1 MGRNQVQSSQSKK
14 RNEEEDERD
23 DEEEDE
29 DERDDE
35 EDDDDEEESEASK
48 STDPDDDDGG
58 LDLDAALNDRTDR
71 RESEYL
77 KPWTKDG
84 STVVWLH
91 TTTNFHKVA
100 HHKWFEIVTYGK
112 RGDEK
117 SFIKRPRFNC
127 HEPIDYA
134 IKPNDD
140 RDDDLRRKTH
150 ADLCPFCKMIEW
162 VEAEMISGKMSPSQE
177 LFRFDD
183 GNPKNLVSI
192 HAGGIS
198 GLISLDSAPERWK
211 KICKKDKVLQFQPWN
226 ENLYVKISILFQ
238 VVSDANPNS
247 VLFAFEPPKL
257 YQQLAREIK
266 KQKTEHGDDEGN
278 PQKNP
283 YALTWEFD
291 ESVPYCQGYEVTAT
305 RKRPLSNKIKKLIHG
320 PKRSDLKEK
329 LAPGNCLEL
338 RASMENAA
346 VIDMPF
352 DEFFA
357 AAKKAGLM
365 NGSAAKTQS
374 NKTAPKTKDDEED
387 EPKSD
392 PKPKTSSKSN
402 SAQVKGNAKKA
413 EPEVVGTCDIC
424 GEGIGD
430 DDIECKACGT
440 TFDPD
445 DDYHVDGIKC
455 TDCGT
460 VVPLKDASEEDGDL
474 KQICPK
480 CGTIHRLSPSVERF
494 YGELRDKAFNGEVKF
509 VWTAEP
515 KSEAKKT
522 EPKREGRSG
531 RSKASNASSDSA
543 KLDKKLKGDQV
554 PF

>member
-1 MGRNQVQSSQSKK
+1 MGRQAVQPSQSKK

-29 DERDDE
+29 DEREEDE
-35 EDDDDEEESEASK
+35 EDERDSEGDDDEDS
-48 STDPDDDDGG
+48 DDEDDEDG

-91 TTTNFHKVA
+91 TTTNFHKVP

-150 ADLCPFCKMIEW
+150 AELCPFCKMIEW
-162 VEAEMISGKMSPSQE
+162 VEEEMISGRMSPSQE

-211 KICKKDKVLQFQPWN
+211 KICKKDRVLQFQPWN

-291 ESVPYCQGYEVTAT
+291 ESVPYRQGYEVTAT
-305 RKRPLSNKIKKLIHG
+305 RKRALTNKIRKLIHG
-320 PKRSDLKEK
+320 PKRKDLNEK
-329 LAPGNCLEL
+329 KAPGNCLEL
-338 RASMENAA
+338 RASMENAL
-346 VIDMPF
+346 VEGVKMPF
-352 DEFFA
+352 DLFFGPA
-357 AAKKAGLM
+357 EKAGLM
-365 NGSAAKTQS
+365 RGTAKT
-374 NKTAPKTKDDEED
+374 TPKRRDDEED

-392 PKPKTSSKSN
+392 PKPKTSSKS
-402 SAQVKGNAKKA
+402 AKA

-424 GEGIGD
+424 QEGIGD
-430 DDIECKACGT
+430 EDIECKACAT

-445 DDYHVDGIKC
+445 DQYHVDGIKC
-455 TDCGT
+455 TECGL
-460 VVPLKDASEEDGDL
+460 VVPLGGASEVDGDL
-474 KQICPK
+474 VQICPK
-480 CGTIHRLSPSVERF
+480 CGTVHRLSPSVDRF
-494 YGELRDKAFNGEVKF
+494 YGELRDKAYKGEVKF

-515 KSEAKKT
+515 KPEAKK
-522 EPKREGRSG
+522 ESASEKPKREGRSG
-531 RSKASNASSDSA
+531 RGKALSDSE
-543 KLDKKLKGDQV
+543 KLDKKLKKDDL